1 MTRNARGSSTPVL
14 CAAGQSRVGSNR
26 ARCHC
31 GLHFRSSMLVTN
43 CSALLLLQAGRSA
56 AQFTLTVC
64 RRMEQYCSILPDR
77 TAVHLSHLRLDELT
91 VLRRTQESGG
101 VARALSV

>member
-64 RRMEQYCSILPDR
+64 RRMEQYCR
-77 TAVHLSHLRLDELT
+77 TGPRCTCPTYVLTSSQYSDGHKRAV
-91 VLRRTQESGG
+91 V
-101 VARALSV
+101 